1 MCKFIAFAFLISTAS
16 AAVSRRDVDADTEN
30 VLQELEDILTTGEE
44 GEGSSQG
51 GGPEGIYTSSST
63 SPSMSEEYM
72 PGDSGHATG
81 RATGWN

>member
-1 MCKFIAFAFLISTAS
+1 MVQL
-16 AAVSRRDVDADTEN
+16 DDDAEN

-51 GGPEGIYTSSST
+51 GGSEGVYTSSST

-72 PGDSGHATG
+72 PGESG
-81 RATGWN
+81 RSTGWN